1 MAGKAKIIFGVCGWV
16 ANKLNLDPT
25 LVRIA
30 FILFIFL
37 GGSGLLLYLVLWIVK
52 ILEEK

>member
-1 MAGKAKIIFGVCGWV
+1 MLAKQKIIFGVCKWV
-16 ANKLNLDPT
+16 ADKLNIDAT
-25 LVRIA
+25 VVRIA

-37 GGSGLLLYLVLWIVK
+37 GGSGFLLYFVLWIVK